1 MDISIKQNDVGELAA
16 AMQYFLDNKNVIAEM
31 GKNAREVY
39 EEHFSL
45 EKFKMRLRKEIDWLE
60 DNL

>member
-1 MDISIKQNDVGELAA
+1 
-16 AMQYFLDNKNVIAEM
+16 MQYFLDNKNVIAEM